1 MCDKRAVIWHVKE
14 IFLFTFFSIAFS
26 FLARS
31 LQHHYTT
38 LPSDLLLPSS
48 FYSHFKKRCLTT
60 IAEAAVVSKE
70 HQPPSTFHIYIKVW
84 AKRIVWVEAQNYLVM
99 IRRISGGLKNFLYH
113 VRAGF
118 NFSKSIVHQ
127 VCGEEY
133 VLVNNLLRWWWDEGD
148 CKIEEKR
155 KKKWQSVGDILK
167 TRRHLRQ
174 SFLMGICCSCFQ
186 E

>member
-31 LQHHYTT
+31 LPHHYTT

-70 HQPPSTFHIYIKVW
+70 HQPPSTFHIYKSVS
-84 AKRIVWVEAQNYLVM
+84 EAYCV
-99 IRRISGGLKNFLYH
+99 SGGTKLSCYDKKDIWRIKNFLYH

-127 VCGEEY
+127 VCGAEY
-133 VLVNNLLRWWWDEGD
+133 MLVNNLLRWW
-148 CKIEEKR
+148 
-155 KKKWQSVGDILK
+155 
-167 TRRHLRQ
+167 
-174 SFLMGICCSCFQ
+174 
-186 E
+186 